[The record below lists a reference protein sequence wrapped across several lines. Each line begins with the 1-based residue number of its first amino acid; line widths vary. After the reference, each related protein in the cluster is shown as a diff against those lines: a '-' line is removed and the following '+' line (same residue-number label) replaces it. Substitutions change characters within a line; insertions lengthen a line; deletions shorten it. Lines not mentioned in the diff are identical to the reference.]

1 MLSTPLIFG
10 EFNQKEKFC
19 FLPVFPKVYNN
30 HYIVLGIVSNA
41 EYRSVKALC
50 VCHAIEG
57 VGDVGS
63 CRGPGTNFTDT
74 KEVSELQLM
83 PTVILV

>member
-1 MLSTPLIFG
+1 M
-10 EFNQKEKFC
+10 
-19 FLPVFPKVYNN
+19 
-30 HYIVLGIVSNA
+30 
-41 EYRSVKALC
+41 
-50 VCHAIEG
+50 CHTIEG